1 MDEFKVGYYCTCSK
15 EKIESIIAGMPES
28 EILSLPDETG
38 VVKAGCQ
45 FCNKEYTFT
54 VEDLKKLIDKKEK

>member
-1 MDEFKVGYYCTCSK
+1 
-15 EKIESIIAGMPES
+15 MPES

-38 VVKAGCQ
+38 VVKVGCQ